1 MLRGAGHPPPSVCS
15 AYPPLPL
22 HRQRQLLASSQGYRT
37 RKMHRFVHYFSVTS
51 SSPAV
56 WSLPP
61 IQSPARRLTS
71 VLVAGIVSSP
81 ETDLCTGSW
90 NQLSANVSPFRPS
103 YSKSKVCWSERS
115 QPKLCIGESILC
127 SVHQCLASVL
137 FNYSGL
143 NVCSGLNYSK
153 P

>member
-1 MLRGAGHPPPSVCS
+1 MGSYIS
-15 AYPPLPL
+15 E
-22 HRQRQLLASSQGYRT
+22 QLYLNIILFSGSLEPASD
-37 RKMHRFVHYFSVTS
+37 
-51 SSPAV
+51 P
-56 WSLPP
+56 
-61 IQSPARRLTS
+61 
-71 VLVAGIVSSP
+71 VSSP
-81 ETDLCTGSW
+81 ETGLCTGSW

-127 SVHQCLASVL
+127 SVHQCLVSVL

>member
-1 MLRGAGHPPPSVCS
+1 M
-15 AYPPLPL
+15 
-22 HRQRQLLASSQGYRT
+22 T
-37 RKMHRFVHYFSVTS
+37 RNYLDWLT
-51 SSPAV
+51 
-56 WSLPP
+56 SLPWGLFSEENLDLERANEVLEEDHYGMDEVKKR
-61 IQSPARRLTS
+61 ILVIFSLSFSGSLEPAS
-71 VLVAGIVSSP
+71 DPVSSP

-103 YSKSKVCWSERS
+103 FSKSKVCWSERS